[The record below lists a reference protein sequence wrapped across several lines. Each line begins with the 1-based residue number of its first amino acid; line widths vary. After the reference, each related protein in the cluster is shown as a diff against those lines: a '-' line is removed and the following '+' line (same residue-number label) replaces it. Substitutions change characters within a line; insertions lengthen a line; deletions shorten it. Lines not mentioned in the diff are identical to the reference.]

1 MTEYPWDEANQALL
15 NVMSM
20 AASCDNAMHGQ
31 VFLSV
36 YIALANHLIAFDFTQ
51 GKWVIVHQNGIDH
64 EGRPVYVENDSTV
77 KAGLGKKNG
86 LNIEE
91 LSDNGGAA
99 KANQALLNAMN
110 VAASYDNAKYGQA
123 FLKDFLA
130 VAKNSVALNVLKG
143 RREAVHPNGK
153 DHEGRPVCVENDGTV
168 KAGLGKKN
176 GLMFF
181 VNINGGAAKV
191 NQAILNAMD
200 MAVSYDNAEHGQLFL
215 KCFLA
220 VVNNYVAFD
229 FILGRWV
236 IVQPD
241 GKNHEGRPV
250 CVKNDGT
257 VKAGLGKKNGLTI
270 KELSYTGKAAEKHQ
284 ALLNAMDMAAN
295 YHDAKC
301 GQAFLKDYLAFV
313 EHRVSFDALKG
324 RWITVHPNGK
334 DNEGRPVYVENDG
347 TVKAGLGKKNG
358 INIKELSDNG
368 RTAKANQALQDA
380 MYIAARY
387 GHSAKAALALGADD
401 FEDWLLTDDE
411 LLSFCPKLREQ
422 GFKMVE
428 ALRQNVL
435 HINLDQLEVFKDS
448 KPLRNYMGCMLAHSI
463 LQHIDHQRGLRSA
476 ELKILQNIKSTAD
489 ELQTNIGKS
498 MGLPLE
504 AAISRL
510 EGLTVQRELGGNK
523 PPVYKPKGLVGAGEC
538 TPMSFKDS
546 ELNDVNPHNDKAD
559 GYKSNCQACVV
570 ACEMRCRGI
579 DVEALPDGGLKD
591 EWFVALSN
599 RPQDIWVNP
608 ATKSPPDPIFIKNL
622 VDLEALIQNGHRFV
636 MYFRWKYGY
645 GHIVTVTR
653 QNRQLL
659 IFDPQ
664 SGSKLSLVQFIT
676 KQESEMADGD
686 IKVFR
691 VDNCLILPVF
701 AEHILI
707 QANQAPIM
715 EPKVSVGRKRFMDAE
730 PIKAIQDLIRR
741 RYPEDG
747 SVTGY
752 KFEPHYCG
760 EYEDKLVF
768 FLDIMPPKALPD
780 SPMYVGHPLFA
791 LVDPQQPEKFEVLS
805 DSDLKFSKMFRSKL
819 LGDND

>member
-1 MTEYPWDEANQALL
+1 MTEYPWDEANKALL
-15 NVMSM
+15 NVMSI

-143 RREAVHPNGK
+143 RREAVHPNSK

-250 CVKNDGT
+250 CVENDGT

-284 ALLNAMDMAAN
+284 ALLNAMEMAAS

-334 DNEGRPVYVENDG
+334 DHEGRPVYVENDG

-380 MYIAARY
+380 MDIAARY

-401 FEDWLLTDDE
+401 FKGWLRVDE

-428 ALRQNVL
+428 ALRQNSL
-435 HINLDQLEVFKDS
+435 HIDLDQLEVFKVS

-489 ELQTNIGKS
+489 GLQENI
-498 MGLPLE
+498 
-504 AAISRL
+504 A
-510 EGLTVQRELGGNK
+510 T
-523 PPVYKPKGLVGAGEC
+523 C
-538 TPMSFKDS
+538 
-546 ELNDVNPHNDKAD
+546 AD
-559 GYKSNCQACVV
+559 
-570 ACEMRCRGI
+570 
-579 DVEALPDGGLKD
+579 
-591 EWFVALSN
+591 
-599 RPQDIWVNP
+599 
-608 ATKSPPDPIFIKNL
+608 
-622 VDLEALIQNGHRFV
+622 
-636 MYFRWKYGY
+636 
-645 GHIVTVTR
+645 
-653 QNRQLL
+653 
-659 IFDPQ
+659 DPQ
-664 SGSKLSLVQFIT
+664 
-676 KQESEMADGD
+676 
-686 IKVFR
+686 
-691 VDNCLILPVF
+691 
-701 AEHILI
+701 
-707 QANQAPIM
+707 
-715 EPKVSVGRKRFMDAE
+715 
-730 PIKAIQDLIRR
+730 
-741 RYPEDG
+741 
-747 SVTGY
+747 
-752 KFEPHYCG
+752 
-760 EYEDKLVF
+760 
-768 FLDIMPPKALPD
+768 AL
-780 SPMYVGHPLFA
+780 
-791 LVDPQQPEKFEVLS
+791 
-805 DSDLKFSKMFRSKL
+805 
-819 LGDND
+819 

>member
-1 MTEYPWDEANQALL
+1 MTVYPW
-15 NVMSM
+15 S
-20 AASCDNAMHGQ
+20 
-31 VFLSV
+31 
-36 YIALANHLIAFDFTQ
+36 
-51 GKWVIVHQNGIDH
+51 
-64 EGRPVYVENDSTV
+64 
-77 KAGLGKKNG
+77 
-86 LNIEE
+86 
-91 LSDNGGAA
+91 
-99 KANQALLNAMN
+99 KANPGLVDAMRI
-110 VAASYDNAKYGQA
+110 AASYDNAKHGQL
-123 FLKDFLA
+123 FLTGFLG
-130 VAKNSVALNVLKG
+130 VAKNLVAFDFVQG
-143 RREAVHPNGK
+143 RWLIL

-168 KAGLGKKN
+168 KAGLGKKKGLNIKELSVNGRMVKVNQALLNAMDIAASYDNAEYGHLFLKCYLAVVKNYVAFDFVQGRCLIVDHEGRPVCVENDGTVKAGLGQKN
-176 GLMFF
+176 GL
-181 VNINGGAAKV
+181 NINGGAAKA

-200 MAVSYDNAEHGQLFL
+200 TAASYDNAEHGQLFL
-215 KCFLA
+215 KGLLA

-236 IVQPD
+236 IVPPD
-241 GKNHEGRPV
+241 GKNHEGRLV
-250 CVKNDGT
+250 CVENDGT

-270 KELSYTGKAAEKHQ
+270 KELSYTGKAAKKHQ
-284 ALLNAMDMAAN
+284 ALLNAMEMAAS

-301 GQAFLKDYLAFV
+301 GQAFLKDYLASV
-313 EHRVSFDALKG
+313 KKRVAFDARKGDALKG

-334 DNEGRPVYVENDG
+334 DNEGRPVYVEKDG
-347 TVKAGLGKKNG
+347 TVKAGLGEKNG

-368 RTAKANQALQDA
+368 RTAKANQALLDA
-380 MYIAARY
+380 MDIAARY

-401 FEDWLLTDDE
+401 FTGWLLTDDE

-428 ALRQNVL
+428 ALRQNAL
-435 HINLDQLEVFKDS
+435 HIDLDQLEVFKDS

-489 ELQTNIGKS
+489 ELQENIGKS

-510 EGLTVQRELGGNK
+510 EGLVAQRELGGNK

-591 EWFVALSN
+591 EWFVSLSN

-608 ATKSPPDPIFIKNL
+608 ATKSPPDPISIEHL
-622 VDLEALIQNGHRFV
+622 VDLKALIPNGQRFV
-636 MYFRWKYGY
+636 LVLRWERFDQKF
-645 GHIVTVTR
+645 GHVVIVSR
-653 QNRQLL
+653 QNHQLVV
-659 IFDPQ
+659 FDPQ
-664 SGSKLSLVQFIT
+664 SGGKLSLAQFST
-676 KQESEMADGD
+676 EQESKMKSGTAEA
-686 IKVFR
+686 FR
-691 VDNCLILPVF
+691 VDNCLILPAF
-701 AEHILI
+701 AEHVLI
-707 QANQAPIM
+707 KANQDPIM
-715 EPKVSVGRKRFMDAE
+715 EPKVLVGRKRFMDAE
-730 PIKAIQDLIRR
+730 PIKAIQDFVKR
-741 RYPEDG
+741 RYPDDG

-760 EYEDKLVF
+760 EFEGKLVF
-768 FLDIMPPKALPD
+768 FLSFMPPKSCPD
-780 SPMYVGHPLFA
+780 SRMLVGYPMFA
-791 LVDPQQPEKFEVLS
+791 FVDPDDPEQFDVLS
-805 DSDLKFSKMFRSKL
+805 DRDFKFVEMFDDKIPR
-819 LGDND
+819 

>member
-15 NVMSM
+15 NIMSM
-20 AASCDNAMHGQ
+20 AASCDNAKHGQ

-36 YIALANHLIAFDFTQ
+36 YLALAKNLIAFDFTQ
-51 GKWVIVHQNGIDH
+51 GRWVIVHPNGTDH

-181 VNINGGAAKV
+181 VNINGGAAKA

-200 MAVSYDNAEHGQLFL
+200 TAASYDNAEHGQLFL

-236 IVQPD
+236 IVPPD
-241 GKNHEGRPV
+241 GKNHEGRLV
-250 CVKNDGT
+250 CVENDGT

-270 KELSYTGKAAEKHQ
+270 KELSYTGKAAKKHQ
-284 ALLNAMDMAAN
+284 ALLNAMEMAAS

-301 GQAFLKDYLAFV
+301 GQAFLKDYLASV
-313 EHRVSFDALKG
+313 KKRVAFDARKGDALKG

-380 MYIAARY
+380 MDIAARY

-476 ELKILQNIKSTAD
+476 ELKVLKDIKSTAD
-489 ELQTNIGKS
+489 EMQENIGKS

-510 EGLTVQRELGGNK
+510 ESLAVQRELGGDE

-546 ELNDVNPHNDKAD
+546 EMLDVNQH
-559 GYKSNCQACVV
+559 
-570 ACEMRCRGI
+570 
-579 DVEALPDGGLKD
+579 
-591 EWFVALSN
+591 
-599 RPQDIWVNP
+599 
-608 ATKSPPDPIFIKNL
+608 
-622 VDLEALIQNGHRFV
+622 
-636 MYFRWKYGY
+636 
-645 GHIVTVTR
+645 
-653 QNRQLL
+653 
-659 IFDPQ
+659 
-664 SGSKLSLVQFIT
+664 
-676 KQESEMADGD
+676 
-686 IKVFR
+686 
-691 VDNCLILPVF
+691 
-701 AEHILI
+701 
-707 QANQAPIM
+707 
-715 EPKVSVGRKRFMDAE
+715 
-730 PIKAIQDLIRR
+730 
-741 RYPEDG
+741 
-747 SVTGY
+747 
-752 KFEPHYCG
+752 
-760 EYEDKLVF
+760 
-768 FLDIMPPKALPD
+768 
-780 SPMYVGHPLFA
+780 
-791 LVDPQQPEKFEVLS
+791 
-805 DSDLKFSKMFRSKL
+805 
-819 LGDND
+819 